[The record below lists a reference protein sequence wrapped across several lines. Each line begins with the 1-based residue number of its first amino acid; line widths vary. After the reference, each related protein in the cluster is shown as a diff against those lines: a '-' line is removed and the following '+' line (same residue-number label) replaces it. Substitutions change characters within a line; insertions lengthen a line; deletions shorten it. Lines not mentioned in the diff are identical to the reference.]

1 MSADRLHIFGIRHHG
16 PGSAASLAAALD
28 ALSPARV
35 LIEGPPEADSLIRF
49 AASPEMRPPVALLIH
64 GADDPS
70 LASFYPFADYS
81 PEWQAMLWASR
92 HGRPAAFIDL
102 PAAHKLAAEEA
113 ERVPPEADADET
125 AAEASLDAPDQPPS
139 PVEAPPPL
147 DEATLAAM
155 RIRRDPIGALAAVA
169 DYEDGEAWW
178 NAFIEHSAPG
188 PEIFAAIAEAMTELR
203 NHAPEEIAPESRRE
217 LEPQREAHMRLAIA
231 DALKETDGDVA
242 VICGAWHVPAL
253 RQKVARA
260 DDKALLRNLPK
271 VKVIATWV
279 PWTDTRLAT
288 ASGYGAGVISPGW
301 YRHLWHSWHAHPAG
315 DERSARHLAA
325 HWLARVAG
333 LLREGG
339 RPVSTASVIEA
350 VRLAETLA
358 ALRGLSLPGLHEM
371 REACLATLCGGETV
385 PLKLIEERLV
395 IGTDVG
401 HIDDDVP
408 QMPLAA
414 DLARQQ
420 KRLKLKPEGLDR
432 EAALD
437 LRSDAGLTKSLL
449 LHRLNLLNV
458 PWGRIVELN
467 RSRGTFRER
476 WMLRWDPEFS
486 VRLAEALVYGTTIEQ
501 AASNA
506 AFAKARTAD
515 GLQTLAKM
523 VESCLLAGLDSAAR
537 AAIALLQARAT
548 QSSDIAGLI
557 AAMPPL
563 ANILRY
569 GTAREMPAAEL
580 RLLVTSMVEAVCA
593 GLAHACRRLDDPSAE
608 AMRTSLTEFNRA
620 ASILDDEHLEADWRA
635 ALARLTRDGDVA
647 PLVRGFATR
656 TLHDQNALDAGETAS
671 HFSRALSPATPLN
684 EAGHWLDGFLS
695 GGANILLH
703 DTQLLGIIDGWMTQ
717 LSDGAFM
724 GILPMLR
731 RVFSSIDRS
740 ERRHLLERLRRPL
753 SGETAQS
760 AAADGGETVAPGFAA
775 AMPLLLT
782 ILGLDDKERA
792 A

>member
-1 MSADRLHIFGIRHHG
+1 VSADRLHLFGIRHHG
-16 PGSAASLAAALD
+16 PGSAASLVAALD
-28 ALSPARV
+28 ALMPARV
-35 LIEGPPEADSLIRF
+35 LIEGPPEADGLIRF
-49 AASPEMRPPVALLIH
+49 DASPEMVPPVAILIH

-70 LASFYPFADYS
+70 LAVFDPFAEYS
-81 PEWQAMLWASR
+81 PEWQAMLWAAR

-102 PAAHKLAAEEA
+102 PAAHKLAAMEATRTPKDAEENEA
-113 ERVPPEADADET
+113 SPDDEPEPEPPAQDVVPP
-125 AAEASLDAPDQPPS
+125 
-139 PVEAPPPL
+139 
-147 DEATLAAM
+147 DEATQAAM
-155 RIRRDPIGALAAVA
+155 RIRSDPLGALAAIA
-169 DYEDGEAWW
+169 GYDDGEAWW

-188 PEIFAAIAEAMTELR
+188 QQIFTAIVLAMTALR
-203 NHAPEEIAPESRRE
+203 EHAPEARRE
-217 LEPQREAHMRLAIA
+217 MEEQREAHMRLAIA
-231 DALKETDGDVA
+231 DCLKETDGDVA

-253 RQKVARA
+253 RRKVARA
-260 DDKALLRNLPK
+260 DDKAVLRNLPK
-271 VKVIATWV
+271 VKVTATWV

-288 ASGYGAGVISPGW
+288 SSGYGAGVISPGW

-315 DERSARHLAA
+315 DDRSARHLAA

-350 VRLAETLA
+350 ARLAEALA
-358 ALRGLSLPGLHEM
+358 SLRGLSLPGLGEM
-371 REACLATLCGGETV
+371 REACLATLCMGETV
-385 PLKLIEERLV
+385 PLKLIEQRLV

-401 HIDDDVP
+401 QIDDDVP

-420 KRLKLKPEGLDR
+420 RRLKLKPEGLDR

-437 LRSDAGLTKSLL
+437 LRSDAGLAKSLL

-486 VRLAEALVYGTTIEQ
+486 VRLAEALVYGTTIEL

-515 GLQTLAKM
+515 SLQTLAKT
-523 VESCLLAGLDSAAR
+523 VESCLLAGLDNAAR
-537 AAIALLQARAT
+537 ASIALLQARAT
-548 QSSDIAGLI
+548 QSSDVAGLI

-569 GTAREMPAAEL
+569 GTARDMPGEEL
-580 RLLVTSMVEAVCA
+580 RLLVASMVEAVCA
-593 GLAHACRRLDDPSAE
+593 GLVNACRRLDEPSAE
-608 AMRTSLTEFNRA
+608 AMRASLTEFNRS
-620 ASILDDEHLEADWRA
+620 ASILDMEHLEADWRV

-647 PLVRGFATR
+647 PLLRGFATR
-656 TLHDQNALDAGETAS
+656 TLHDQNALGAAETAG
-671 HFSRALSPATPLN
+671 HFSRALSPAAPLN
-684 EAGHWLDGFLS
+684 EAGNWLDGFLS

-703 DTQLLGIIDGWMTQ
+703 DTQLLAIIDGWMAQ
-717 LSDGAFM
+717 LSDGSFM

-731 RVFSSIDRS
+731 RVSIDPA
-740 ERRHLLERLRRPL
+740 ERRHLLDRLKRPL
-753 SGETAQS
+753 SAD
-760 AAADGGETVAPGFAA
+760 AAPPIVAEDAVAPGFAA
-775 AMPLLLT
+775 ALPLLLT
-782 ILGLDDKERA
+782 ILGLDKERA

>member
-1 MSADRLHIFGIRHHG
+1 LAADRLHIFGIRHHG
-16 PGSAASLAAALD
+16 PGSAASLVAALD
-28 ALSPARV
+28 ALAPERV

-49 AASPEMRPPVALLIH
+49 AASPEMVPPIALLIH

-81 PEWQAMLWASR
+81 PEWQAMLWAAR

-102 PAAHKLAAEEA
+102 PAAHKLAAVEAMRAPPIPDDIAGEDATDAPAEA
-113 ERVPPEADADET
+113 EPSAETGAPGDDENQQ
-125 AAEASLDAPDQPPS
+125 AA
-139 PVEAPPPL
+139 
-147 DEATLAAM
+147 T
-155 RIRRDPIGALAAVA
+155 RIRRDPLGALAAIA
-169 DYEDGEAWW
+169 GYDDGEAWW

-188 PEIFAAIAEAMTELR
+188 PQIFAAISDAMGELR
-203 NHAPEEIAPESRRE
+203 AHAPDDAAASPPGE
-217 LEPQREAHMRLAIA
+217 LEEQREAHMRLAIA
-231 DALKETDGDVA
+231 DCLKETDGEIA

-253 RQKVARA
+253 RRKVART
-260 DDKALLRNLPK
+260 DDKAALRNLPK
-271 VKVIATWV
+271 VKVTATWV

-288 ASGYGAGVISPGW
+288 SSGYGAGVISPGW
-301 YRHLWHSWHAHPAG
+301 YRHLWQSWHAHPAG
-315 DERSARHLAA
+315 EERSARHLAA
-325 HWLARVAG
+325 NWLARIAG
-333 LLREGG
+333 LLREAG
-339 RPVSTASVIEA
+339 RPISTASVIEA
-350 VRLAETLA
+350 ARLAEALA
-358 ALRGLSLPGLHEM
+358 ALRGLSLPGLSEM
-371 REACLATLCGGETV
+371 REACLATICQGETV

-401 HIDDDVP
+401 SIDEAVP

-437 LRSDAGLTKSLL
+437 LRSDAGLAKSLL
-449 LHRLNLLNV
+449 LHRLALLNV

-515 GLQTLAKM
+515 GLQSLAKM
-523 VESCLLAGLDSAAR
+523 VEACLLAGLDSAAR
-537 AAIALLQARAT
+537 ASISLLQARAT

-563 ANILRY
+563 AGILRY
-569 GTAREMPAAEL
+569 GTARDIPAAEL
-580 RLLVTSMVEAVCA
+580 HLLVTSMVEAVCA
-593 GLAHACRRLDDPSAE
+593 GLVHACRRLDASSAE
-608 AMRTSLTEFNRA
+608 AMRAGLTEFNRA
-620 ASILDDEHLEADWRA
+620 ASMLDDERLAADWRA

-647 PLVRGFATR
+647 ALLRGFATR
-656 TLHDQNALDAGETAS
+656 TLHDQNALDAGETAGR
-671 HFSRALSPATPLN
+671 FSRALSPAMPLN
-684 EAGHWLDGFLS
+684 EAGQWLDGFLS

-703 DTQLLGIIDGWMTQ
+703 DGQLLAIIDGWMAQ

-731 RVFSSIDRS
+731 RVFSGIDRA
-740 ERRHLLERLRRPL
+740 ERRHLLDRLKRPL
-753 SGETAQS
+753 SAEMARAD
-760 AAADGGETVAPGFAA
+760 AAADNNTPPGFAA
-775 AMPLLLT
+775 ALPMLLT
-782 ILGLDDKERA
+782 ILGLDKERA

>member
-1 MSADRLHIFGIRHHG
+1 LAVDRLHLFGIRHHG
-16 PGSAASLAAALD
+16 PGSAASLVAALD

-35 LIEGPPEADSLIRF
+35 LIEGPPEADGLIRF
-49 AASPEMRPPVALLIH
+49 AASPEMKPPVALLIH

-70 LASFYPFADYS
+70 LASFYPFAEYS
-81 PEWQAMLWASR
+81 PEWQAMLWAAR

-102 PAAHKLAAEEA
+102 PAAHKLAAVEA
-113 ERVPPEADADET
+113 ERVPP
-125 AAEASLDAPDQPPS
+125 DAPDDGAPLDAAPDRQPAT
-139 PVEAPPPL
+139 EAPPPP

-169 DYEDGEAWW
+169 DYDDGEAWW

-188 PEIFAAIAEAMTELR
+188 PKIFAAIAEAMTELR
-203 NHAPEEIAPESRRE
+203 GHAPDETAPDSRRE
-217 LEPQREAHMRLAIA
+217 QEAEREANMRLAIA
-231 DALKETDGDVA
+231 DCLKETDGDIA

-253 RQKVARA
+253 RRKVARA
-260 DDKALLRNLPK
+260 EDKALLRNLPK
-271 VKVIATWV
+271 VKVTATWV

-288 ASGYGAGVISPGW
+288 SSGYGAGVISPGW

-350 VRLAETLA
+350 ARLAEALA
-358 ALRGLSLPGLHEM
+358 SLRGLSLPGLSEM
-371 REACLATLCGGETV
+371 REACLATLCAGETV

-420 KRLKLKPEGLDR
+420 RRLKLKPEGLDR

-437 LRSDAGLTKSLL
+437 LRSDAGLAKSLL

-486 VRLAEALVYGTTIEQ
+486 VRLAEALVYGTTIDQ
-501 AASNA
+501 AAGNA

-515 GLQTLAKM
+515 GLQALART
-523 VESCLLAGLDSAAR
+523 VESCLLAGLDNAAR
-537 AAIALLQARAT
+537 ASIALLQARAT

-557 AAMPPL
+557 AATPPL

-569 GTAREMPAAEL
+569 GTAREMPADEL
-580 RLLVTSMVEAVCA
+580 RLLVSSMIEAVCA
-593 GLAHACRRLDDPSAE
+593 GLVHACRRLDAPSAE
-608 AMRTSLTEFNRA
+608 AMRGSLTEFNRA
-620 ASILDDEHLEADWRA
+620 ASILDIEHLEADWRT

-647 PLVRGFATR
+647 PLLRGFATR
-656 TLHDQNALDAGETAS
+656 TLHDQNALDGAETAG
-671 HFSRALSPATPLN
+671 HFSRALSPAAPLN
-684 EAGHWLDGFLS
+684 EAGQWLDGFLS
-695 GGANILLH
+695 GGASILLH
-703 DTQLLGIIDGWMTQ
+703 DTQLLAIIDGWMAQ

-731 RVFSSIDRS
+731 RVFSSIDAA
-740 ERRHLLERLRRPL
+740 ERRHLLERLKRPL
-753 SGETAQS
+753 SADAAAPS
-760 AAADGGETVAPGFAA
+760 AAEDAVAPGFAA
-775 AMPLLLT
+775 ALPLLLT
-782 ILGLDDKERA
+782 ILGLDKERA

>member
-1 MSADRLHIFGIRHHG
+1 LAADRLHLFGIRHHG
-16 PGSAASLAAALD
+16 PGSAASLVAALD
-28 ALSPARV
+28 VLMPARV
-35 LIEGPPEADSLIRF
+35 LIEGPPEADGLIRF
-49 AASPEMRPPVALLIH
+49 AASPEMVPPVAILIH
-64 GADDPS
+64 GTDDPS
-70 LASFYPFADYS
+70 LAFFDPFAEYS
-81 PEWQAMLWASR
+81 PEWQGMLWACR

-102 PAAHKLAAEEA
+102 PAAHKLAAIEA
-113 ERVPPEADADET
+113 RRAPDDADEEVEV
-125 AAEASLDAPDQPPS
+125 AADASPEPEPP
-139 PVEAPPPL
+139 ADDPPPP
-147 DEATLAAM
+147 DEATQAAM
-155 RIRRDPIGALAAVA
+155 RIRSDPLGSLAAIA
-169 DYEDGEAWW
+169 GYHDGEAWW

-188 PEIFAAIAEAMTELR
+188 PEIFTGIASAMTELR
-203 NHAPEEIAPESRRE
+203 DHAPDGTAPDTRRDLEE
-217 LEPQREAHMRLAIA
+217 QREAHMRLAIA

-253 RQKVARA
+253 RRKVPRA

-271 VKVIATWV
+271 VKVTATWV

-288 ASGYGAGVISPGW
+288 SSGYGAGVISPGW
-301 YRHLWHSWHAHPAG
+301 YRHLWHSWHVHPSG
-315 DERSARHLAA
+315 DQRSARHLAA
-325 HWLARVAG
+325 HWLSRVAR

-350 VRLAETLA
+350 ARLAEALA
-358 ALRGLSLPGLHEM
+358 SLRGLSLPGLSEM
-371 REACLATLCGGETV
+371 REACLATLCGGEIV
-385 PLKLIEERLV
+385 PLRLIEERLV

-401 HIDDDVP
+401 HIDEAVP

-437 LRSDAGLTKSLL
+437 LRSDAGLAKSLL
-449 LHRLNLLNV
+449 LHRLTLLNV

-515 GLQTLAKM
+515 GLQGLAKT
-523 VESCLLAGLDSAAR
+523 VEACLLAGLDNAAR
-537 AAIALLQARAT
+537 SSIALLQARAT

-557 AAMPPL
+557 AAVPPL
-563 ANILRY
+563 VNILRY
-569 GTAREMPAAEL
+569 GTAREMPAEEL
-580 RLLVTSMVEAVCA
+580 RLLVASMVEAVCA

-608 AMRTSLTEFNRA
+608 LMRGHLTEFNRA
-620 ASILDDEHLEADWRA
+620 ASILDDPHLEADWRA

-647 PLVRGFATR
+647 ALLRGFATR

-671 HFSRALSPATPLN
+671 HFSRALSPAAPLN
-684 EAGHWLDGFLS
+684 DAGQWLDGFLS

-703 DTQLLGIIDGWMTQ
+703 DTQLLAIIDGWMAQ

-731 RVFSSIDRS
+731 RVFSSIDSS
-740 ERRHLLERLRRPL
+740 ERRHLLDRLKRPM
-753 SGETAQS
+753 SGEAAHAS
-760 AAADGGETVAPGFAA
+760 AVADAVAPGFAA

-782 ILGLDDKERA
+782 ILGLDKERA

>member
-1 MSADRLHIFGIRHHG
+1 VTADRLHIFGIRHHG
-16 PGSAASLAAALD
+16 PGSAASLVAALD
-28 ALSPARV
+28 ALMPARV

-49 AASPEMRPPVALLIH
+49 AASPEMVPPIALLIH

-70 LASFYPFADYS
+70 LAAFYPFAEYS
-81 PEWQAMLWASR
+81 PEWQAMLWAAR
-92 HGRPAAFIDL
+92 GGRPVRFIDL
-102 PAAHKLAAEEA
+102 PAAHKLAATEA
-113 ERVPPEADADET
+113 SRTPSDADEDSDDAQ
-125 AAEASLDAPDQPPS
+125 AALPAPS
-139 PVEAPPPL
+139 PDPVEPPQPESEFTAP
-147 DEATLAAM
+147 
-155 RIRRDPIGALAAVA
+155 RIQRDPLGALAAIA
-169 DYEDGEAWW
+169 GYDDGEAWW

-188 PEIFAAIAEAMTELR
+188 PQIFAAIGEAMSALR
-203 NHAPEEIAPESRRE
+203 DHTPDDTAPEARRA
-217 LEPQREAHMRLAIA
+217 LEEHREAHMRLAIA

-253 RQKVARA
+253 RRKVLRA
-260 DDKALLRNLPK
+260 DDKATLRNLPK
-271 VKVIATWV
+271 VKVTATWV

-288 ASGYGAGVISPGW
+288 GSGYGAGVISPGW
-301 YRHLWHSWHAHPAG
+301 YRHLWQSWHAHPAG
-315 DERSARHLAA
+315 DARSARHLAA
-325 HWLARVAG
+325 HWLTRVAR

-350 VRLAETLA
+350 ARLAEALA
-358 ALRGLSLPGLHEM
+358 ALRGLSLPGLSEM
-371 REACLATLCGGETV
+371 REACLATLCMGETV

-401 HIDDDVP
+401 QIDDAVP

-420 KRLKLKPEGLDR
+420 RRLKLKPEGLDR

-437 LRSDAGLTKSLL
+437 LRADAGLAKSLL
-449 LHRLNLLNV
+449 LHRLALLNV
-458 PWGRIVELN
+458 PWGRLIELN

-486 VRLAEALVYGTTIEQ
+486 VRLAEALIYGTTIEQ
-501 AASNA
+501 AAGNA
-506 AFAKARTAD
+506 AFARARTAD
-515 GLQTLAKM
+515 SLQILAST

-548 QSSDIAGLI
+548 HSSDIAGLI

-569 GTAREMPAAEL
+569 GTAREMPATEL

-593 GLAHACRRLDDPSAE
+593 GLVHACRRLDDPSAE
-608 AMRTSLTEFNRA
+608 AMRSSLTAFNRA
-620 ASILDDEHLEADWRA
+620 AAVLDDEHLEANWRA

-647 PLVRGFATR
+647 PLLRGFATR
-656 TLHDQNALDAGETAS
+656 TLHDQNALDGRETAA
-671 HFSRALSPATPLN
+671 HFSRALSPAAPLN
-684 EAGHWLDGFLS
+684 EAGQWLDGFLS

-703 DTQLLGIIDGWMTQ
+703 DTQLLAIIDGWMAQ

-731 RVFSSIDRS
+731 RVFSSIDRA
-740 ERRHLLERLRRPL
+740 ERRHLLDRLRRPL
-753 SGETAQS
+753 SGES
-760 AAADGGETVAPGFAA
+760 APADAASEAVAPGFAA
-775 AMPLLLT
+775 ALPLLLT
-782 ILGLDDKERA
+782 ILGLDGKERA

>member
-1 MSADRLHIFGIRHHG
+1 VADRLHIFGIRHHG
-16 PGSAASLAAALD
+16 PGSAASLVAALD

-35 LIEGPPEADSLIRF
+35 LIEGPPEADSLVRF
-49 AASPEMRPPVALLIH
+49 AASPEMVPPIALLIH

-70 LASFYPFADYS
+70 LASFYPFAAYS

-92 HGRPAAFIDL
+92 RGRPVQFIDL
-102 PAAHKLAAEEA
+102 PAAHKLAVTEVLRMPSGPDDQDSADDSGAPAALPEPSAEMA
-113 ERVPPEADADET
+113 EPPEPEDEFT
-125 AAEASLDAPDQPPS
+125 AP
-139 PVEAPPPL
+139 
-147 DEATLAAM
+147 
-155 RIRRDPIGALAAVA
+155 RIRRDPLGALAAIA
-169 DYEDGEAWW
+169 GYDDGEAWW

-188 PEIFAAIAEAMTELR
+188 PQIFAAIADAMTELR
-203 NHAPEEIAPESRRE
+203 SHAPGEPSPRGE
-217 LEPQREAHMRLAIA
+217 LEEQREAHMRLAIA
-231 DALKETDGDVA
+231 DCLKATDGDVA

-253 RQKVARA
+253 RRKVTRA

-271 VKVIATWV
+271 VKVTATWV

-288 ASGYGAGVISPGW
+288 SSGYGAGVISPGW
-301 YRHLWHSWHAHPAG
+301 YRHLWQAWYARQPGGA
-315 DERSARHLAA
+315 EPSARHLAA
-325 HWLARVAG
+325 NWLARVAG
-333 LLREGG
+333 LLRKGG
-339 RPVSTASVIEA
+339 RPISTASVIEA
-350 VRLAETLA
+350 VRLAEALA
-358 ALRGLSLPGLHEM
+358 ALRGLSLPGLSEM
-371 REACLATLCGGETV
+371 REACLATLCMGETV

-401 HIDDDVP
+401 RIDDDVP

-420 KRLKLKPEGLDR
+420 RRLKLKPEGLDR

-437 LRSDAGLTKSLL
+437 LRSDAGFAKSLL
-449 LHRLNLLNV
+449 LHRLALLNV
-458 PWGRIVELN
+458 PWGRLVELN

-476 WMLRWDPEFS
+476 WILRWDPEFS

-501 AASNA
+501 AAGNA

-515 GLQTLAKM
+515 GLQVLART
-523 VESCLLAGLDSAAR
+523 VEACLLAGLDGAAR

-557 AAMPPL
+557 AAVPPL
-563 ANILRY
+563 ASILRY

-593 GLAHACRRLDDPSAE
+593 GLVHACRRLDEPSAE
-608 AMRTSLTEFNRA
+608 AMRSSLTEFNRA
-620 ASILDDEHLEADWRA
+620 ASILDDEHLEANWRA
-635 ALARLTRDGDVA
+635 ALDRLTRDGDVA
-647 PLVRGFATR
+647 ALLRGFATR
-656 TLHDQNALDAGETAS
+656 TLHDQNALDAGATAG
-671 HFSRALSPATPLN
+671 HFSRALSPAAPLN
-684 EAGHWLDGFLS
+684 EAGQWLDGFLS

-703 DTQLLGIIDGWMTQ
+703 DTQLLAIIDGWMAQ

-740 ERRHLLERLRRPL
+740 ERRHLLDRLRQPL
-753 SGETAQS
+753 SGE
-760 AAADGGETVAPGFAA
+760 AAPAHAASEAVAPGFAA
-775 AMPLLLT
+775 ALPLLLT
-782 ILGLDDKERA
+782 ILGLDKERA

>member
-1 MSADRLHIFGIRHHG
+1 MMLSDRLHIFGIRHHG
-16 PGSAASLAAALD
+16 PGSAASLVAALD
-28 ALSPARV
+28 ALGPARV

-49 AASPEMRPPVALLIH
+49 AASPGMVPPVALLTH

-70 LASFYPFADYS
+70 IAAFYPFAAYS
-81 PEWQAMLWASR
+81 PEWQAMLWAAR
-92 HGRPAAFIDL
+92 HGSPVAFIDL
-102 PAAHKLAAEEA
+102 PAAHKLAEKEA
-113 ERVPPEADADET
+113 VRTPDRADAEDGDQPSA
-125 AAEASLDAPDQPPS
+125 AAEPEPPAEAVEPQSEPGALDAP
-139 PVEAPPPL
+139 
-147 DEATLAAM
+147 
-155 RIRRDPIGALAAVA
+155 RIRRDPLGALAAIA
-169 DYEDGEAWW
+169 GYDDGEAWW

-188 PEIFAAIAEAMTELR
+188 PHIFAAIADAMTELR
-203 NHAPEEIAPESRRE
+203 NHAPDDPPTSAHDA
-217 LEPQREAHMRLAIA
+217 LEAQREAHMRLAIA
-231 DALKETDGDVA
+231 DALKETGGDVA
-242 VICGAWHVPAL
+242 VVCGAWHVPAL
-253 RQKVARA
+253 RRKVARA

-271 VKVIATWV
+271 VKVTATWV

-288 ASGYGAGVISPGW
+288 SSGYGAGVISPGW
-301 YRHLWHSWHAHPAG
+301 YRHLWQAWHARPG
-315 DERSARHLAA
+315 GEERSARHLAA
-325 HWLARVAG
+325 NWLARVAG
-333 LLREGG
+333 LLRESG

-350 VRLAETLA
+350 VRLAEALA
-358 ALRGLSLPGLHEM
+358 ALRGLSLPGLSEM
-371 REACLATLCGGETV
+371 REACLATLCNGETV
-385 PLKLIEERLV
+385 PLRLIEERLV

-401 HIDDDVP
+401 QIDEAVP

-437 LRSDAGLTKSLL
+437 LRSDAGLAKSLL
-449 LHRLNLLNV
+449 LHRLALLNV
-458 PWGRIVELN
+458 PWGRLVELN

-486 VRLAEALVYGTTIEQ
+486 VRLAEALIYGTTIEQ

-515 GLQTLAKM
+515 SLQSLAKT
-523 VESCLLAGLDSAAR
+523 VEACLLAGLDSAAR
-537 AAIALLQARAT
+537 SSIALLQARGT

-593 GLAHACRRLDDPSAE
+593 GLAHACRRLDEPSAE
-608 AMRTSLTEFNRA
+608 AMRGSLTAFNRA
-620 ASILDDEHLEADWRA
+620 ASILDDEHLAADWRA

-647 PLVRGFATR
+647 ALLRGFATR
-656 TLHDQNALDAGETAS
+656 TLHDQNALGEGETAG
-671 HFSRALSPATPLN
+671 HFSRALSQAMPLN
-684 EAGHWLDGFLS
+684 EAGQWLDGFLS

-703 DTQLLGIIDGWMTQ
+703 DTQLLAIIDAWMAE

-731 RVFSSIDRS
+731 RVFASIDRA
-740 ERRHLLERLRRPL
+740 ERRHLLDRLRRPL
-753 SGETAQS
+753 SAEGAARSASEGE
-760 AAADGGETVAPGFAA
+760 DVAPGFAA
-775 AMPLLLT
+775 ALPLLLT

>member
-1 MSADRLHIFGIRHHG
+1 VSSDRLHIFGIRHHG
-16 PGSAASLAAALD
+16 PGSAASLVAALD
-28 ALSPARV
+28 SLNPACV

-49 AASPEMRPPVALLIH
+49 AASPEMVPPVALLIH

-70 LASFYPFADYS
+70 LAVFDPFAEYS
-81 PEWQAMLWASR
+81 PEWQTMLWASR
-92 HGRPAAFIDL
+92 RGRPAAFIDL
-102 PAAHKLAAEEA
+102 PAAHKLAALEA
-113 ERVPPEADADET
+113 ERGPKEEPQDDAGDMPAESAEPEPPLEAAP
-125 AAEASLDAPDQPPS
+125 APD
-139 PVEAPPPL
+139 EAH
-147 DEATLAAM
+147 LAAL
-155 RIRRDPIGALAAVA
+155 RIRSDPLGALAAIA
-169 DYEDGEAWW
+169 GYDDGEAWW

-188 PEIFAAIAEAMTELR
+188 PEVFAAIAEAMTELR
-203 NHAPEEIAPESRRE
+203 AHAAGETAPASRRE
-217 LEPQREAHMRLAIA
+217 LEEQREAHMRLAIA

-253 RQKVARA
+253 RRKVARA
-260 DDKALLRNLPK
+260 EDKALLRNLPK
-271 VKVIATWV
+271 VKVTATWV

-288 ASGYGAGVISPGW
+288 SSGYGAGVISPGW
-301 YRHLWHSWHAHPAG
+301 YRHLWHSWHARLG
-315 DERSARHLAA
+315 NEERSARHLAA

-350 VRLAETLA
+350 ARLAEALA
-358 ALRGLSLPGLHEM
+358 ALRGLSLPGLSEM

-401 HIDDDVP
+401 QIDDAVP

-420 KRLKLKPEGLDR
+420 RRLKLKPEGLDR

-437 LRSDAGLTKSLL
+437 LRSDAGLAKSLL

-476 WMLRWDPEFS
+476 WMLRWEPEFS

-515 GLQTLAKM
+515 GLQSLSKT

-593 GLAHACRRLDDPSAE
+593 GLVHACRRLDEPSAA
-608 AMRTSLTEFNRA
+608 AMRNSLTEFNRA

-635 ALARLTRDGDVA
+635 ALASLTRDGDVA

-656 TLHDQNALDAGETAS
+656 TLHDQNALDTGDTAG
-671 HFSRALSPATPLN
+671 HFSRALSPAIPLN
-684 EAGHWLDGFLS
+684 EAGQWLDGFLS

-703 DTQLLGIIDGWMTQ
+703 DTQLLAIIDGWMAQ

-753 SGETAQS
+753 SSEAGQAN
-760 AAADGGETVAPGFAA
+760 AAHDAAAPGFAA
-775 AMPLLLT
+775 ALPLLLT
-782 ILGLDDKERA
+782 ILGLDKERA